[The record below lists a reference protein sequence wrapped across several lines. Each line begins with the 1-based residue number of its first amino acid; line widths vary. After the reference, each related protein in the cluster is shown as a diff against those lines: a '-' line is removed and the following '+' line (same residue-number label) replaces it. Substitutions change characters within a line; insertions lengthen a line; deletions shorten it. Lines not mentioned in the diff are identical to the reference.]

1 MELEQLLNLKYR
13 SHPLYDRPDYYDL
26 DYQGYLAEADFYHS
40 LLRRGLDVNQ
50 VYVELGAGS
59 GRLLKTPLDNGIRC
73 HAVDPSAPMLEKLKT
88 KTTARVDFNKSLSL
102 EIAKAD
108 NFKGP
113 KGETIGVVS
122 FPFNGLLHIYTYEE
136 LLRSFRHIAN
146 QLHPE
151 GRFALDIMAPA
162 WEVMGARYL
171 DWGRLDERIS
181 PTSGETIY
189 TYDCCHFDQETH
201 LMHSKLRFAE
211 RYASL
216 GVELFYVQ
224 RMWTFQEIL
233 GALDKTGFIVEE
245 IYGDVDF
252 SSFEEDSPRLLL
264 VASPMS

>member
-1 MELEQLLNLKYR
+1 MELEQLLKLKYR
-13 SHPLYDRPDYYDL
+13 PHALYDRPDYYDL

-40 LLRRGLDVNQ
+40 LLGRGLDESQ

-59 GRLLKTPLDNGIRC
+59 GRLLKAPLEKGIRC
-73 HAVDPSAPMLEKLKT
+73 HAVDPSEPMLERLKT
-88 KTTARVDFNKSLSL
+88 KTTKHFGVDKALSL
-102 EIAKAD
+102 EIAKAA
-108 NFKGP
+108 NFRGP
-113 KGETIGVVS
+113 QGETIGVVS
-122 FPFNGLLHIYTYEE
+122 FPFNGLLHIYSCEE
-136 LLRSFRHIAN
+136 LLRSFQHIAN

-171 DWGRLDERIS
+171 DWGRLDERIT
-181 PTSGETIY
+181 PGSGETIY

-201 LMHSKLRFAE
+201 LMHSKLRFAGLN
-211 RYASL
+211 ASE

-233 GALDKTGFIVEE
+233 GALEKTGFRIEE

-264 VASPMS
+264 VASQKT